1 MTEPAP
7 TEPLPAAPASGAP
20 AAGTPAKAPSGLSRC
35 RVALDERGYDI
46 WTGPGASG
54 MLGDVLPTKARR
66 VAVVTQPELIAAG
79 VLGSGGQRGLVNL
92 PGTVTWRVFEV
103 PRGEAAKSLSTI
115 ADLCS
120 DFARFGLTRSDAVVS
135 VGGGVV
141 CDVGGFAGSVY
152 HRGVPVAHVATTL
165 LAQIDAAIG
174 GKCGV
179 NLPEGKNLV
188 GSFWQPAA
196 VLCDTDLL
204 ATLPS
209 AEWRSGLGEM
219 AKYAFL
225 GAPDLASLSL
235 PDQVAACAELKASF
249 VASDEREG
257 DRRAL
262 LNYGHTLAH
271 ALEAWQLA
279 GQGRA
284 LLPDGRRPSLPG
296 GQGPVLPDGRR
307 PWLPD
312 GQGQV
317 ADGAERPLLRHGEAV
332 AIGLVFAARLARALG
347 RVGDAEVARHVAV
360 VEGLGLSHRLPE
372 GPGAGDLVELMHRD
386 KKRTGAGLSFVLDG
400 PAGLELVS
408 GIAERDVLAVLEESP
423 RDMEASA

>member
-1 MTEPAP
+1 MTVPAP
-7 TEPLPAAPASGAP
+7 EETAPAAPGTDAP
-20 AAGTPAKAPSGLSRC
+20 AAGSPAKPPSGLSRC
-35 RVALDERGYDI
+35 RVALGERGYDI
-46 WTGPGASG
+46 WTGPGASR
-54 MLGDVLPTKARR
+54 MLGDVLPTGARR
-66 VAVVTQPELIAAG
+66 VALVTQPELIAAG
-79 VLGSGGQRGLVNL
+79 VVGSGDQGGLVNL
-92 PGTVTWRVFEV
+92 PGTVTWRVFEL
-103 PRGEAAKSLSTI
+103 PRGEAAKSLSTVG
-115 ADLCS
+115 DLCS
-120 DFARFGLTRSDAVVS
+120 GFARFGLTRSDAVVS

-141 CDVGGFAGSVY
+141 SDVGGFAGSVY

-165 LAQIDAAIG
+165 IAQIDAAIG

-257 DRRAL
+257 GRRAL

-279 GQGRA
+279 GQGHA

-296 GQGPVLPDGRR
+296 GQGP
-307 PWLPD
+307 WLPD
-312 GQGQV
+312 GQGQA
-317 ADGAERPLLRHGEAV
+317 ADDAERPLLRHGEAV

-347 RVGDAEVARHVAV
+347 RISDAGVVRHLAV

-372 GPGAGDLVELMHRD
+372 GPGAADLVELMYRD

-408 GIAERDVLAVLEESP
+408 GIARRDVLAVLEESP